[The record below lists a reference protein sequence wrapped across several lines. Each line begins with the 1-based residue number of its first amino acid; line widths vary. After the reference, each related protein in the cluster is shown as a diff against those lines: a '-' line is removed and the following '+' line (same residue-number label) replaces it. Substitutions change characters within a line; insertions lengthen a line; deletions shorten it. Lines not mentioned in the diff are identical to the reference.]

1 MTELNTISIEK
12 RNLVQIT
19 RFLESLS
26 LVGAVSR
33 ARTKLAKDLNE
44 SITEVGEQETELA
57 REMGGV
63 VSDQGNIKFPETDE
77 GTIQQK
83 QFRDEQVKLLSEK
96 VVLAE
101 YTEGYFE
108 KLQTALENYDQA
120 LSEQEAV
127 IYDTLLDA
135 LEAEGE

>member
-1 MTELNTISIEK
+1 MTELNTISIKK
-12 RNLVQIT
+12 RNLVQIA

-33 ARTKLAKDLNE
+33 ARTKLTKALNE

-57 REMGGV
+57 REMGGTV
-63 VSDQGNIKFPETDE
+63 TDGGNIKFPDTDE
-77 GTIQQK
+77 GITQQK

-120 LSEQEAV
+120 LSAQEAV